1 MIKRNIEA
9 IESLKNLSLI
19 TDKSASVYWINSLEG
34 FDFNN
39 GDVVSKFL
47 PEGKGKGRNVFNL
60 LFHFLFGLPFRLR
73 YLKSTSAR
81 RLFSQAKKIFVK
93 RNSEVSLGALRQ
105 VITLA
110 YVDSKIK
117 LDSIDSPKLVIGDGF
132 GIMASLLHMTCKKGN
147 KTIVVNLT
155 QNLLIDAYS
164 ILSSFE
170 KIEIALV
177 ETQGDLEEAMRDHA
191 ISIILLRAD
200 DICWLKNIQIGI
212 AFNISSMQEMDYSV
226 ICEYFDL
233 LRNSEALFYCSNR
246 LSKTLQN
253 GERIEFLSYPWN
265 SMDEIYFDEA
275 VPWQEYFYTIKPPFY
290 HKYDGPHHH
299 RLVKLNKSHN

>member
-1 MIKRNIEA
+1 MIKKNIEA

-47 PEGKGKGRNVFNL
+47 PEGKVRRNVFNI

-73 YLKSTSAR
+73 YLKSPSAR
-81 RLFSQAKKIFVK
+81 RLFRQSKKIFVK
-93 RNSEVSLGALRQ
+93 RNSVVSLGALRQ
-105 VITLA
+105 VMTLA

-117 LDSIDSPKLVIGDGF
+117 LDSIDLPKLVIGDGF

-155 QNLLIDAYS
+155 QNLLVDAYS

-170 KIEIALV
+170 KIYIALV
-177 ETQGDLEEAMRDHA
+177 ETQSDLEEAMQDQT

-226 ICEYFDL
+226 IREYFDL

-253 GERIEFLSYPWN
+253 GERIEFLLYPWN
-265 SMDEIYFDEA
+265 RMDEIYFDES
-275 VPWQEYFYTIKPPFY
+275 VPWQEYYYTIKPPFY

-299 RLVKLNKSHN
+299 RLVKLIKSNN